1 MTKLLTFGVFDLL
14 HIGHILLF
22 QHIKE
27 LQEDSHVIVAVQNE
41 ETIKKYKPDCEM
53 VNTTDER
60 IYMVRS
66 IRYVDEVITYS
77 DVDEDIKKID
87 FDVFVKGPDQN
98 HAGFQRAIKWCE
110 ENGKKVITMP
120 RTDGISST
128 MLRECYENLK

>member
-1 MTKLLTFGVFDLL
+1 MTRFLTFGVFDLL
-14 HIGHILLF
+14 HVGHILLF

-27 LQEDSHVIVAVQNE
+27 LQNDAYVVVAVQTD
-41 ETIKKYKPDCEM
+41 ETIKKYKPQTEI
-53 VNTTDER
+53 VNNTDTR
-60 IYMVRS
+60 MYMVRS

-110 ENGKKVITMP
+110 ENGKKVVTIP
-120 RTDGISST
+120 RTEGISSS
-128 MLRECYENLK
+128 MLRESYLQ